1 MTGIGPVNSH
11 GARGAANGDNG
22 DEETVESGRQGEPHD
37 PSERGSFVSGGRPP
51 PKRQAGHHTQSAF
64 RHPRTVG
71 AASTDPPG
79 PPYEELEQ
87 PTYSHATLEYLVS
100 LAGESSRPTAAR
112 VLAGNRE
119 WLERRDY
126 RPIDIQWLMP
136 RADLEEIINAMRE
149 HDEALRDAKFS
160 STGIADAARHAAGAG
175 SIEVLASYQGQLI
188 GELKYTP
195 AQLSRYAFIY
205 GPELI
210 ELLAHCPAL
219 TMKNG
224 GPLGISELISKL
236 DDGTSGRML
245 GELYARASALSEESQ
260 EPPPLP

>member
-1 MTGIGPVNSH
+1 MAGVGPVNSH
-11 GARGAANGDNG
+11 GVRGAANGDNG
-22 DEETVESGRQGEPHD
+22 DEGTVETGRHGERHG
-37 PSERGSFVSGGRPP
+37 PSQQGSFMPGGRPP
-51 PKRQAGHHTQSAF
+51 PTRQAGHDTQSAF

-71 AASTDPPG
+71 AASTRPPG
-79 PPYEELEQ
+79 PSYEELAQ
-87 PTYSHATLEYLVS
+87 RSYSHATLEHLVS
-100 LAGESSRPTAAR
+100 LAGESNRPTAAR
-112 VLAGNRE
+112 VLDSNRK

-126 RPIDIQWLMP
+126 RAIDIQWLTP
-136 RADLEEIINAMRE
+136 RADFEEIINAMRE
-149 HDEALRDAKFS
+149 HDQALRDAGFS

-175 SIEVLASYQGQLI
+175 SIKALARYQGQLI

-210 ELLAHCPAL
+210 ELLARCPAL
-219 TMKNG
+219 TIKNG
-224 GPLGISELISKL
+224 GALGISELISKL

-245 GELYARASALSEESQ
+245 GELYARASALSEESH